1 VNAKVEGTVS
11 VNPKVLFILKYR
23 EASGG
28 SYDNC
33 WSDQDRYAVG
43 AKKELSS
50 GLLNSA
56 KFIVDMLEQ
65 EHIDVKLV
73 QVVDNNSIDRE
84 VSIYKPTH
92 VIIEALWVVPEKF
105 DVLQRLH
112 PNVQW
117 IVRGHSELPFLAQ
130 EGIAIKW
137 ITKYVRHH
145 NVSFAANS
153 SHSVSDLR
161 AIIKAAN
168 PDWSHE
174 KVSEKVPY
182 LPNYY
187 PHNKKNPAY
196 DKKRESG
203 YLDVACFGA
212 IRPLKNQLIQAVAAI
227 KYADMVGKSLRFHT
241 NATRVETQGGAVLT
255 NLEALFEATPQHQLV
270 KHPWM
275 PHDEFL
281 RLLRHMDVAM
291 QVSFSETFNIVAAD
305 CVVSGLPIVV
315 SPEISWVTSWCQ
327 AEPANS
333 EDIVLKLIKANDWR
347 LRLAMKVLNLRGLR
361 HFCEGSRKRWVKY
374 LSA

>member
-1 VNAKVEGTVS
+1 M
-11 VNPKVLFILKYR
+11 NPKVLFILKYR

-33 WSDQDRYAVG
+33 WSEQDMALVG

-56 KFIVDMLEQ
+56 KFLVDMLEKAG
-65 EHIDVKLV
+65 IDVKLV

-112 PNVQW
+112 PDVLW
-117 IVRGHSELPFLAQ
+117 IVRGHSEIPFLAQ

-137 ITKYVRHH
+137 IIKYVQHEKVR
-145 NVSFAANS
+145 FAANS
-153 SHSVSDLR
+153 KNSVRDIR
-161 AIIKAAN
+161 AIVRAAH
-168 PDWSHE
+168 PEWSLARVH
-174 KVSEKVPY
+174 EKVPY

-187 PHNKKNPAY
+187 PHYRKNPAP
-196 DKKRESG
+196 KKRDTE

-227 KYADMVGKSLRFHT
+227 EYADMMKKKLRFHT
-241 NATRVETQGGAVLT
+241 NATRVEQQGGNVLK
-255 NLEALFEATPQHQLV
+255 NLEALFEAVPEHELV
-270 KHPWM
+270 EHPWM
-275 PHDEFL
+275 QHDEFL
-281 RLLRHMDVAM
+281 ELLHHMDVAM

-315 SPEISWVTSWCQ
+315 SPAVSWVTSWCQ
-327 AEPANS
+327 AEPASS
-333 EDIVLKLIKANDWR
+333 EDMVLKLIKANDWR
-347 LRLAMKVLNLRGLR
+347 LKLAIKVLNLRGLK
-361 HFCEGSRKRWVKY
+361 HFCENSKKRWIEY
-374 LSA
+374 LTA